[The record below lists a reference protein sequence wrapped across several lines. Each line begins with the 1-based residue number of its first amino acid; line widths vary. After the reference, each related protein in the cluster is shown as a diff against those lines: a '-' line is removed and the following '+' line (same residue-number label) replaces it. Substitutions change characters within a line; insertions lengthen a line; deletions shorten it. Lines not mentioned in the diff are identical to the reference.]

1 MLTLR
6 VGVRTYRAAGKHS
19 ESDYAKW
26 KSKQCE
32 LQNAERHETIFDT
45 GAKQKVKAKLQKRA
59 YTNHQ

>member
-1 MLTLR
+1 
-6 VGVRTYRAAGKHS
+6 
-19 ESDYAKW
+19 
-26 KSKQCE
+26 